1 MGTLSLIFGVIVIGF
16 GLYWLYNSLI
26 GLAVSVTTYENY
38 ISIIAIGVG
47 IIIIAI
53 GSALIRKFD
62 KDRKKE
68 KNS

>member
-1 MGTLSLIFGVIVIGF
+1 MIGF
-16 GLYWLYNSLI
+16 GLYFLYNSLI
-26 GLAVSVTTYENY
+26 GFANSVTTYENY
-38 ISIIAIGVG
+38 ISIAAIGVG

-53 GSALIRKFD
+53 GSSLIRKFD

>member
-1 MGTLSLIFGVIVIGF
+1 MGTLSLIFGIIIIGF
-16 GLYWLYNSLI
+16 GLYFLFNSLI

-47 IIIIAI
+47 IIIIVI